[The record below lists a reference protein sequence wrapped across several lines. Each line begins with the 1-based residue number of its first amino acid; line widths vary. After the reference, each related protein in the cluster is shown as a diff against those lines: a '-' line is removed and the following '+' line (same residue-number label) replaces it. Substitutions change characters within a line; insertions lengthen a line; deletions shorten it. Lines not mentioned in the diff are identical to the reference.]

1 MKANDIICL
10 DTNKTRVENDLDVN
24 YGNIMV
30 YLGRIMELCNL
41 DKNFIDKKL
50 DNNEISQIDL
60 DYLLMGLIETIKYN

>member
-10 DTNKTRVENDLDVN
+10 DTNKTRIENDLDIN

-30 YLGRIMELCNL
+30 YLRRIMELCGL

-50 DNNEISQIDL
+50 DNSEISQIDL
-60 DYLLMGLIETIKYN
+60 DYLLMELIGTIKYN

>member
-10 DTNKTRVENDLDVN
+10 DTNKTRIENDLDIN

-30 YLGRIMELCNL
+30 YLRRIMELCGL

-50 DNNEISQIDL
+50 DNVEISQIDL
-60 DYLLMGLIETIKYN
+60 DYLLMELIGTIKYN

>member
-30 YLGRIMELCNL
+30 YLDRIMELCGL

-50 DNNEISQIDL
+50 DNCEITQVDL

>member
-10 DTNKTRVENDLDVN
+10 DTNKTRIENDLDVN

-30 YLGRIMELCNL
+30 YLGRIMELCGL
-41 DKNFIDKKL
+41 DKKFIDKKL

-60 DYLLMGLIETIKYN
+60 DYLLMELIATIKYN

>member
-30 YLGRIMELCNL
+30 YLGRIMELCGL
-41 DKNFIDKKL
+41 DKKFIDKKL

-60 DYLLMGLIETIKYN
+60 DYLLMELIATIKYN

>member
-10 DTNKTRVENDLDVN
+10 DTNKTRVENDLDIN

-30 YLGRIMELCNL
+30 YLGRIMELCGL
-41 DKNFIDKKL
+41 DKKFIDKKL

-60 DYLLMGLIETIKYN
+60 DYLLMELIATIKYN

>member
-10 DTNKTRVENDLDVN
+10 DTNKTRIENDLDIN

-30 YLGRIMELCNL
+30 YLGRIMELCGL

-60 DYLLMGLIETIKYN
+60 DYLLMELIATIKYN